1 MSEIW
6 TVLDMVRNTSSKN
19 DKIAILQANKDVPY
33 LKQYLA
39 LVYTPQLNY
48 YIKKFPAS
56 TIDFIGEYEDDTS
69 FFQALRVFCMMTST
83 RQASGANAIAG
94 LKDLLRNCN
103 PLQRELVRYLIARD
117 VEAGFNISTINKVW
131 EDLIFEPGYM
141 RCTTEDDARFEK
153 WDWTKKHY
161 VQLKADGMFVNVIK
175 TQDDIN
181 FMSRSGNLFPRGC
194 FSNLAWLVNEWLPK
208 GVVVHGEL
216 LVVEKGEVLP
226 RTTGNGIL
234 NSILQGEDIPDGMT
248 ITLLAWDM
256 VSLEEWRNGQSSK
269 PYSERF
275 GTLCGLLSDAPSS
288 LSVITT
294 HMVDSVD
301 SAKQIAL
308 DWMKEGYEGAIVKNS
323 DGVWKDHT
331 SPNQV
336 KIKAEL
342 EVELRVVGM
351 VDGKGKNKDTFGSLA
366 CVSEDEK
373 LRVDVSGFTDE
384 MRQHIFDNW
393 HEEFCCRVITIKANQ
408 LLKPGKN
415 NKNYSLFLPRFV
427 EVRHD
432 RNEADAIER
441 IISIFKPYQ
450 PDL

>member
-19 DKIAILQANKDVPY
+19 DKVAILQANKDVPY

-56 TIDFIGEYEDDTS
+56 AIDFIGEYEDDTA
-69 FFQALRVFCMMTST
+69 FFQDLRVFCMMTST
-83 RQASGANAIAG
+83 REVSGANAIAG
-94 LKDLLRNCN
+94 LKTLLRNCN

-117 VEAGFNISTINKVW
+117 VEAGFSISTINKVW
-131 EDLIFEPGYM
+131 EGLIWEPGYM

-175 TQDDIN
+175 SQDDIN
-181 FMSRSGNLFPRGC
+181 FMTRSGNMFPRGC
-194 FSNLAWLVNEWLPK
+194 FSSLAWLVNEWLPK

-216 LVVEKGEVLP
+216 LVVERGEVLP

-234 NSILQGEDIPDGMT
+234 NSVLQGEAVPDGMT

-288 LSVITT
+288 LSVIST
-294 HMVDSVD
+294 HVVDSVD

-336 KIKAEL
+336 KLKVQKDVTLKVI
-342 EVELRVVGM
+342 GFNP
-351 VDGKGKNKDTFGSLA
+351 GSGKNKDLFGSLR
-366 CVSEDEK
+366 CTSEDGN
-373 LRVDVSGFTDE
+373 LIVDVGGFTDKQRKE
-384 MRQHIFDNW
+384 I
-393 HEEFCCRVITIKANQ
+393 
-408 LLKPGKN
+408 N
-415 NKNYSLFLPRFV
+415 NKKEYYLGKCLDVLANCVLDKEGSDVKSLFLPRFIEWRLDRV
-427 EVRHD
+427 TADTLPRALEVFSND
-432 RNEADAIER
+432 Y
-441 IISIFKPYQ
+441 SC
-450 PDL
+450 

>member
-6 TVLDMVRNTSSKN
+6 AVLDVVRNTSSKN
-19 DKIAILQANKDVPY
+19 DKVAILQANKDVPY

-39 LVYTPQLNY
+39 LVYEPQLNY
-48 YIKKFPAS
+48 YIKKFP
-56 TIDFIGEYEDDTS
+56 TGVDWLGTFTEEEFYKQL
-69 FFQALRVFCMMTST
+69 FNFCAAAST
-83 RQASGANAIAG
+83 RQLTGGAAITA
-94 LKDLLRNCN
+94 LKDLLRGCDAT
-103 PLQRELVRYLIARD
+103 QRDLVRYLIARD
-117 VEAGFNISTINKVW
+117 VEAGFSVSTINKVYPR
-131 EDLIFEPGYM
+131 LIFEPGYM

-153 WDWTKKHY
+153 WDWKKKHY

-175 TQDDIN
+175 SENGVD
-181 FMSRSGNLFPRGC
+181 FMTRSGNMFPRGC
-194 FSNLAWLVNEWLPK
+194 FSNLAWLVHEYIPTNT
-208 GVVVHGEL
+208 VVHGEL
-216 LVVEKGEVLP
+216 LVLEEGEVLP

-234 NSILQGEDIPDGMT
+234 NSILQGEAIPEGMT
-248 ITLLAWDM
+248 VTLLAWDM
-256 VSLEEWRNGQSSK
+256 VGIDEWHIGSSPK

-275 GTLCGLLSDAPSS
+275 GTLCGLLSDAPES

-294 HMVDSVD
+294 YMVDSVD
-301 SAKQIAL
+301 VAKQLAL
-308 DWMKEGYEGAIVKNS
+308 TWMKEGYEGAIVKNS

-393 HEEFCCRVITIKANQ
+393 HEEFYGQVITVKANQ